1 MPAFREEAVCDE
13 KLSEVT
19 HAHLNLVCKR
29 TGKQRPVAKT
39 DFVGNVIS
47 LASDERK
54 KHFLGETYNFDFHIS
69 HLFYNFGRY
78 NDHAVSSF
86 CHLINIKKDRTTYFL
101 YLTTPCHKSLSNS
114 MQELV

>member
-1 MPAFREEAVCDE
+1 MPAFREGAVCDE

-54 KHFLGETYNFDFHIS
+54 KHFLGKTYNFDFHIADTQNLES
-69 HLFYNFGRY
+69 QLLSVL
-78 NDHAVSSF
+78 AVS
-86 CHLINIKKDRTTYFL
+86 HWPLWTL
-101 YLTTPCHKSLSNS
+101 
-114 MQELV
+114 